1 MSVNELIL
9 SGDLAM
15 RAGVADG
22 TALGQVFE
30 SWRERGL
37 TPVELTAADFIQRVY
52 LEHDALHG
60 QLTYRREGMD
70 AIQTIGVLFDAIRL
84 LARHELFSETRPKLS
99 SGKAAIALSLED
111 NRIEAIHDPP
121 HDPVVLVGLLIADAC
136 KILDGVEGE
145 DFDPLKTLSK
155 IMRFELGDR
164 LSKR

>member
-1 MSVNELIL
+1 MIPKEV
-9 SGDLAM
+9 AV
-15 RAGVADG
+15 RAGVPRAI
-22 TALGQVFE
+22 TLAEVFEAWRALGI
-30 SWRERGL
+30 
-37 TPVELTAADFIQRVY
+37 TPTEVTTEDFIQRVY

-60 QLTYRREGMD
+60 QLTYRREGID

-84 LARHELFSETRPKLS
+84 VARHELFSETRPKLS

-155 IMRFELGDR
+155 IMRFELGDQP
-164 LSKR
+164 SKR